1 MPDFRAAER
10 TFQLISQVAGRAGRG
25 ALAGRIVVQTT
36 VPEHPAIARAA
47 AHDYRGFAA
56 AESALRAELAYPPHG
71 RLVRVL
77 VEDEAEALVETHAAR
92 AAAAARG
99 VPGVAVLGPAPAPI
113 ALIRRRHR
121 HHVMIK
127 VPRAAPDAGVDSLAR
142 LRDTLL
148 AAIQSQRRPRV
159 TIDVDPV
166 SVL

>member
-1 MPDFRAAER
+1 
-10 TFQLISQVAGRAGRG
+10 
-25 ALAGRIVVQTT
+25 
-36 VPEHPAIARAA
+36 VPEHPAITRAA
-47 AHDYRGFAA
+47 AHDYRGFAE

-77 VEDEAEALVETHAAR
+77 IEDEAEDLVEAQAAR
-92 AAAAARG
+92 SAAAARG

-127 VPRAAPDAGVDSLAR
+127 VPRATPGSGADPLAR

-148 AAIQSQRRPRV
+148 AVAQGQRRPRV